1 MLAHRVSSRQRS
13 ASVIFGAKGT
23 GGDLPISLPRREW
36 TQSRHFGQLSRFQM
50 SRRKSVLPREMMLG
64 ALGGFDEEFVAIYS
78 IVTSRSACDPDWNR
92 RMS

>member
-1 MLAHRVSSRQRS
+1 MRLASDCLAQSHKQQS
-13 ASVIFGAKGT
+13 AG
-23 GGDLPISLPRREW
+23 E
-36 TQSRHFGQLSRFQM
+36 Q
-50 SRRKSVLPREMMLG
+50 MMLG

>member
-1 MLAHRVSSRQRS
+1 MHPKADLSCSLRVL
-13 ASVIFGAKGT
+13 SVM
-23 GGDLPISLPRREW
+23 

-50 SRRKSVLPREMMLG
+50 SRRKSVLPGEMMLG